1 MTSLRG
7 APRAHPLVVIRGGG
21 DLATGAA
28 ARLHRAGFPVVVLE
42 IKQPLAVR
50 RRVALAEAVYAG
62 RVRIEEL
69 EGVLAEGVEQVA
81 PVLAGGAIPVV
92 VDAEA
97 RNLRVLA
104 PKVIVDGR
112 MRKAASDLP
121 RDAAPLT
128 IGLGPG
134 FTAGVDCHAVVE
146 TRRGHRLGRVIW
158 KGTAESDTRVPEPV
172 EGYDADRV
180 LRAPKAGVM
189 RGLAEIGAV
198 VRRGEAVF
206 AIDGEVVAAPFD
218 GALRGLLHD
227 GLRVEPGMK
236 AGDLD
241 PRGDPSYCLEISDK
255 ALAVGGGVL
264 EAVLSRPEIRAA
276 LASS

>member
-1 MTSLRG
+1 VPN
-7 APRAHPLVVIRGGG
+7 ALVVIRGGG

-28 ARLHRAGFPVVVLE
+28 ARLHRAGFAVVVLE
-42 IKQPLAVR
+42 IERPLAVR
-50 RRVALAEAVYAG
+50 RRVALAEAVYEG
-62 RVRIEEL
+62 RARIEEI
-69 EGVLAEGVEQVA
+69 EGVRASDSREVA
-81 PVLAGGAIPVV
+81 SILAGGAIPVL

-97 RNLRVLA
+97 KALGVLA
-104 PKVIVDGR
+104 PQVLVDGR

-121 RDAAPLT
+121 REAASLM

-146 TRRGHRLGRVIW
+146 TRRGHRLGRVLW
-158 KGTAESDTRVPEPV
+158 NGTAASDTRVPEAV
-172 EGYDADRV
+172 EGYDVDRV
-180 LRAPKAGVM
+180 LRAPKPGVM
-189 RGLAEIGAV
+189 LGLAEIGAV

-206 AIDGEVVAAPFD
+206 SIDGQVVAAPFD

-236 AGDLD
+236 VGDLD

-264 EAVLSRPEIRAA
+264 EAVLSRAEIRRAF
-276 LASS
+276 LGY